1 MHSVPVMETA
11 QRNRLTGHLPALRDR
26 LERERAFRLEQLSEL
41 DAPASRPGD
50 DALREVTEQ
59 IAAAATIALN
69 DIEIALL
76 RMDVGS
82 YGRCHTCHADIPIR
96 LLEAIPQLRL
106 CPACQHDGTSE
117 QSRPGRRRHRA
128 PANRARTRARPAARI
143 DLVEVWGHG
152 SFPAS
157 DPPANW

>member
-1 MHSVPVMETA
+1 METV
-11 QRNRLTGHLPALRDR
+11 QPNRLTDHLPALRDR
-26 LERERAFRLEQLSEL
+26 LERERAFRLEQLAEL
-41 DAPASRPGD
+41 GSTSRPGD

-59 IAAAATIALN
+59 ITAAATIALN

-76 RMDVGS
+76 RMDIGS
-82 YGRCHTCHADIPIR
+82 YGRCQTCHAEIPIR

-106 CPACQHDGTSE
+106 CPACQHDGTSKR
-117 QSRPGRRRHRA
+117 S
-128 PANRARTRARPAARI
+128 RI
-143 DLVEVWGHG
+143 DLVDVWGHG

>member
-1 MHSVPVMETA
+1 LETIMQSVPVMETA
-11 QRNRLTGHLPALRDR
+11 QRNRLTVHLPALRDR
-26 LERERAFRLEQLSEL
+26 LERERAFRLEQLAEL
-41 DAPASRPGD
+41 GSTSRPGD

-59 IAAAATIALN
+59 IAAAATMALN

-82 YGRCHTCHADIPIR
+82 YGRCQTCHADIPIR

-106 CPACQHDGTSE
+106 CAACQ
-117 QSRPGRRRHRA
+117 QA
-128 PANRARTRARPAARI
+128 VARI